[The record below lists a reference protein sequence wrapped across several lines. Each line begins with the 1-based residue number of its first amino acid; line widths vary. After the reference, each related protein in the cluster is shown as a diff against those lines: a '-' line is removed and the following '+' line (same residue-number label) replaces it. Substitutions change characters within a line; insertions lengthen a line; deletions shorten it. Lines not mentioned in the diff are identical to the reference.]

1 MTKRHIPIIL
11 IQKKHVKLSYR
22 KMQSPTPTKTIS
34 KPPPLS
40 LWGIDSIP
48 VLSFTHFSLPSS
60 ITDAPCALWLLFF
73 LMPLIVSEGAKGRDH
88 QFRHQSM
95 CHLFLCLKSRHVIK
109 REVFFSWKKQ
119 SRGQTIHH
127 YKCWEKTG
135 MSSTL
140 QYWFESAG
148 MPVTHT
154 GIEMFSGSFRCV
166 QPISNYKVCKATT
179 NL

>member
-11 IQKKHVKLSYR
+11 IQKMHVKPSYR
-22 KMQSPTPTKTIS
+22 KMQSPTPTKNIS

-60 ITDAPCALWLLFF
+60 ITDAPCTLWLLFF
-73 LMPLIVSEGAKGRDH
+73 LMPLIVSEGAKERDH

-109 REVFFSWKKQ
+109 REVFFSWKK
-119 SRGQTIHH
+119 T
-127 YKCWEKTG
+127 KPWPDDPP
-135 MSSTL
+135 L
-140 QYWFESAG
+140 QMLRKIRDEQYIAVLIWVCRHAS
-148 MPVTHT
+148 HT
-154 GIEMFSGSFRCV
+154 YRNRDVLWVF
-166 QPISNYKVCKATT
+166 
-179 NL
+179 